1 MLQLSS
7 QTALAND
14 SSVAS
19 SPALIQ
25 SKVSLAGMTSFKVGG
40 LAEWYAAPR
49 TVDDVADCLD
59 WAQDRSLPVMFL
71 GAGSNL
77 LISDA
82 GLPGLVISS
91 KGMRQLKFDLE
102 SGQVTASAGEPL
114 PRLAWEAA
122 RRGIQGMEWAVGIPG
137 TVGGSIVMNAG
148 AHGGCMADSLVSV
161 RLMGPSGIEVW
172 TLDQMAYRY
181 RTSILQ
187 GNHYIV
193 LDATFQL
200 RPGADSS
207 DVMAFT
213 SQNLDQRKASQPYH
227 LPSCGSVFRN
237 PEPLKAGQLIQQ
249 SGLKGYRV
257 GNAEIAERHANFIL
271 NCGGATAMDIFQI
284 IRHTQAVVLAD
295 SGVKLEP
302 EVKLLGEFPTI

>member
-7 QTALAND
+7 QTSLAD
-14 SSVAS
+14 AS
-19 SPALIQ
+19 TTASTTLIQ
-25 SKVSLAGMTSFKVGG
+25 SNVSLAGMTSFKVGG
-40 LAEWYAAPR
+40 LAEWFAAPR
-49 TVDDVADCLD
+49 SIEDVADCVN
-59 WAQDRSLPVMFL
+59 WAKQRSLPVMVL

-82 GLPGLVISS
+82 GLPGLVLYS

-114 PRLAWEAA
+114 PRLAWESA
-122 RRGIQGMEWAVGIPG
+122 RRGIQGMEWAVGVPG

-161 RLMGPSGIEVW
+161 RLLGPSGLEVW
-172 TLDQMAYRY
+172 TVDQLNYRY
-181 RTSILQ
+181 RTSVLQ
-187 GNHYIV
+187 GSQYIV

-200 RPGADSS
+200 QPGADSGQ
-207 DVMAFT
+207 VMAFT

-237 PEPLKAGQLIQQ
+237 PEPLKAGQLIEK

-257 GNAEIAERHANFIL
+257 GHAEIADRHANFIL

-284 IRHTQAVVLAD
+284 IRHTQAVVLAE
-295 SGVKLEP
+295 SGLKLEP
-302 EVKLLGEFPTI
+302 EVKLLGEFPAI